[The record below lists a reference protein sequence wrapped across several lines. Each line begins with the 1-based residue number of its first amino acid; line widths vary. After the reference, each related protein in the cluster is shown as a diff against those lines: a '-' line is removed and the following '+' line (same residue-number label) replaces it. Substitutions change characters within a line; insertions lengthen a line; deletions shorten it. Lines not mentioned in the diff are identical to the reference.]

1 MPYPFSAR
9 FLGAVLE
16 RCRHHRRV
24 PDLRDL
30 PDQLPPPAAQSRVPE
45 PTLIFWVTKATSTA
59 LGEAVSDYSI
69 RIMAPELAVLLGF
82 AFFVGAVG
90 FQLTRRRY
98 GPTAYW
104 MAVAAVGVFGT
115 MAADVMHVA
124 LGVPYILTATIGAAG
139 LAVVFAAWRRSEGT
153 VSVHAITT
161 TRRELFYWAAVVGTF
176 ALGTAVGDL
185 TAVGLGIGY
194 VGSIALFT
202 LAIAAIAAGFRW
214 AHWPAVPAFW
224 AAYVLTRPWGAS
236 VADALAKPAAD
247 GGAGIGSGWVA
258 LALAL
263 LMVVLVAMMG
273 RRAATLA
280 PAAA

>member
-1 MPYPFSAR
+1 MPCPFSAR

-24 PDLRDL
+24 PDLRDV
-30 PDQLPPPAAQSRVPE
+30 PDQLPSPAAQSRVPE

-59 LGEAVSDYSI
+59 LGEAFSDYSI

-90 FQLTRRRY
+90 FQLTRGRY
-98 GPTAYW
+98 SPVAYW

-124 LGVPYILTATIGAAG
+124 LGVPYVLTAAIGAAG
-139 LAVVFAAWRRSEGT
+139 LTVAFAAWRRMEGT

-185 TAVGLGIGY
+185 TAVGFGIGY

-214 AHWPAVPAFW
+214 ARGPAVPAFW

-247 GGAGIGSGWVA
+247 GGAGLGSGWVA
-258 LALAL
+258 LDLAL
-263 LMVVLVAMMG
+263 LMVALVAMMV